1 MIGILQADGF
11 AVDSVRPEALGSNPR
26 LLEDY
31 DVVVVDDVA
40 ARDIGV
46 SPHISPKGP
55 EKAALSGIKRL
66 SRTFHKPNK
75 GGPYDD
81 RV

>member
-1 MIGILQADGF
+1 MIVGDNSSR
-11 AVDSVRPEALGSNPR
+11 DSSTIETIEGTLTDSG
-26 LLEDY
+26 
-31 DVVVVDDVA
+31 A
-40 ARDIGV
+40 AN
-46 SPHISPKGP
+46 PHISPKGP